1 MDRDALVTL
10 CEGYAGRGQVLAG
23 RVPAATFEPVA
34 EILESFR
41 HAEISESE
49 KNALLALV
57 LGPEAEDG
65 CADEEVCILDPY
77 ADECAATGDD
87 D

>member
-10 CEGYAGRGQVLAG
+10 CEGYAGRGHLVTG
-23 RVPAATFEPVA
+23 RLPGGTFEPVA

-77 ADECAATGDD
+77 ADERAATDD
-87 D
+87 DD